1 MSELNIVKYVG
12 IVYNRNN
19 TYVNVTSDD
28 NKNFLTLSN
37 IVINNINNDIIVPI
51 RNHNSGYYV
60 GDKYDDLVKIF
71 TNSELIGSDKT
82 LENNDYPYLYRS
94 SSNNINPHF
103 ILELRPINIS
113 LMKDIIIYNSNNV
126 SVLEKF
132 CLVLFNDTHIIKTF
146 PLQTVLV
153 QTVDLHNVES
163 LNIYDNIDELT
174 VKTKDKTTVY
184 LELKELLK
192 HLISEKKS
200 PTVENNLTVDTQ
212 YIDEINTKLNNINLN
227 LNNNILDINNM
238 KNSSNDIL
246 SDLNKF
252 KFDILNQISSNT
264 IDPNLLVAS
273 NLTVDTKHINE
284 INAKLNNINS
294 NLNRNILDISNIK
307 NSGNDILLEFNKFK
321 SDILNQISSNTINSN
336 LSVASINPD
345 LSVASINPN
354 LSQTNDVP
362 LSRSYNNIINRN
374 NFNRL
379 KRMAIHKII

>member
-19 TYVNVTSDD
+19 TYNNVTPDD
-28 NKNFLTLSN
+28 NKNYLTLSN
-37 IVINNINNDIIVPI
+37 IVINNINNDIIAPF
-51 RNHNSGYYV
+51 RNHNSGYYI

-94 SSNNINPHF
+94 SSNNINPYF

-146 PLQTVLV
+146 SLQSVLV
-153 QTVDLHNVES
+153 QTVDLHNTES
-163 LNIYDNIDELT
+163 LTIYDNIDELM
-174 VKTKDKTTVY
+174 VKTKDNTTIY
-184 LELKELLK
+184 LELKESLK
-192 HLISEKKS
+192 HLKQEK
-200 PTVENNLTVDTQ
+200 PQTLENNVAPVPVPVPVPVSVPEQ
-212 YIDEINTKLNNINLN
+212 VPVAID
-227 LNNNILDINNM
+227 
-238 KNSSNDIL
+238 
-246 SDLNKF
+246 NK
-252 KFDILNQISSNT
+252 Q
-264 IDPNLLVAS
+264 
-273 NLTVDTKHINE
+273 INE

-294 NLNRNILDISNIK
+294 NLNRNILDITNMK
-307 NSGNDILLEFNKFK
+307 NSSNDILSEFNKFK
-321 SDILNQISSNTINSN
+321 SDILNQISSVKLTPNLTVSSDNTLEQSQSQTQSQSQSQFKLKDAP
-336 LSVASINPD
+336 LSETYNSIN
-345 LSVASINPN
+345 
-354 LSQTNDVP
+354 T
-362 LSRSYNNIINRN
+362 RN

>member
-1 MSELNIVKYVG
+1 
-12 IVYNRNN
+12 
-19 TYVNVTSDD
+19 
-28 NKNFLTLSN
+28 
-37 IVINNINNDIIVPI
+37 
-51 RNHNSGYYV
+51 
-60 GDKYDDLVKIF
+60 
-71 TNSELIGSDKT
+71 
-82 LENNDYPYLYRS
+82 
-94 SSNNINPHF
+94 
-103 ILELRPINIS
+103 
-113 LMKDIIIYNSNNV
+113 MKDIIIYNSNNV

-264 IDPNLLVAS
+264 INPN
-273 NLTVDTKHINE
+273 
-284 INAKLNNINS
+284 
-294 NLNRNILDISNIK
+294 
-307 NSGNDILLEFNKFK
+307 
-321 SDILNQISSNTINSN
+321 
-336 LSVASINPD
+336 

-354 LSQTNDVP
+354 LPVTSNNSYQSQTNDVP
-362 LSRSYNNIINRN
+362 LSETYNNIITRN

>member
-19 TYVNVTSDD
+19 TYDNVTSDD

-252 KFDILNQISSNT
+252 KSDILNQISSNT

-294 NLNRNILDISNIK
+294 NLNRNILDISNMK
-307 NSGNDILLEFNKFK
+307 NSSNDILLEFNKFK
-321 SDILNQISSNTINSN
+321 SDILNQISSNTINPN

>member
-19 TYVNVTSDD
+19 TYNNVNPDD
-28 NKNFLTLSN
+28 NKNYLTLSN
-37 IVINNINNDIIVPI
+37 IVINNINNDIIAPV

-94 SSNNINPHF
+94 SSNNINPYF

-146 PLQTVLV
+146 SLQSVLV
-153 QTVDLHNVES
+153 QTVDLHNTES
-163 LNIYDNIDELT
+163 LTVYDNIDELI
-174 VKTKDKTTVY
+174 VKTKDNTAIY
-184 LELKELLK
+184 LELKESLK
-192 HLISEKKS
+192 HLKLEK
-200 PTVENNLTVDTQ
+200 PQTVENNVAVAVA
-212 YIDEINTKLNNINLN
+212 IDN
-227 LNNNILDINNM
+227 
-238 KNSSNDIL
+238 
-246 SDLNKF
+246 
-252 KFDILNQISSNT
+252 
-264 IDPNLLVAS
+264 
-273 NLTVDTKHINE
+273 KHINE

-294 NLNRNILDISNIK
+294 NLNRNILDITNMK
-307 NSGNDILLEFNKFK
+307 NSSNDILSEFNKFK
-321 SDILNQISSNTINSN
+321 SDILNQISSKT
-336 LSVASINPD
+336 L
-345 LSVASINPN
+345 NPN
-354 LSQTNDVP
+354 LTVTSDNTLQQSQNQSQSQSQSQTQFKLKDAP
-362 LSRSYNNIINRN
+362 LSETYNSINNRN

>member
-19 TYVNVTSDD
+19 TYDNVTPDD

-252 KFDILNQISSNT
+252 KSDILNQISNT
-264 IDPNLLVAS
+264 IEPKLPVAS

>member
-19 TYVNVTSDD
+19 TYDNVTPDD

-294 NLNRNILDISNIK
+294 NLNRNILDISNMK
-307 NSGNDILLEFNKFK
+307 NSSNDILLEFNKFK
-321 SDILNQISSNTINSN
+321 SDILNQISSNTINPN
-336 LSVASINPD
+336 

-354 LSQTNDVP
+354 LPVTSNNSYQSQTNDVP
-362 LSRSYNNIINRN
+362 LSETYNNIINRN